1 VVGNNAIAPRLIA
14 LTSGAKKLHT
24 RFRSGEFMHSREW
37 QDYLLIAT
45 RGRMPLDNQRP
56 AMWEAVAV
64 LECGME

>member
-1 VVGNNAIAPRLIA
+1 
-14 LTSGAKKLHT
+14 
-24 RFRSGEFMHSREW
+24 MHSREW